1 MNAKRT
7 QLAIVIVLVLLAGV
21 LTACG
26 GQAADAASTAG
37 QAAAA
42 EGTPQP
48 YSSTVLVATYQDAL
62 PANMQLALGTLKLE
76 GTADAVTPDQ
86 AAALKPLWQ
95 ALQSGAART
104 DPEVNAVLKQ
114 IEGKMKAEQLA
125 AIAAMQLTMQDV
137 TDYAQANGL
146 TMAPPAGAEGMP
158 PGGSGRQPPAWA
170 EGMSPGSSGGQGSLT
185 EEQRA
190 AMRAT
195 ADAGGGPAGGFGQG
209 GPAMGN
215 LTDEQRQ
222 AFQATAEAGGQP
234 AGGRPAGGRP
244 FGGPRNGEG
253 GSGFLNVLA
262 KPLVDLLTQRAAQ

>member
-7 QLAIVIVLVLLAGV
+7 QMAIVIVLVLLAGV

-48 YSSTVLVATYQDAL
+48 YSSSVLATTYQDAL

-86 AAALKPLWQ
+86 AAALRPLWQ

-104 DPEVNAVLKQ
+104 DPEANAVLKQ

-158 PGGSGRQPPAWA
+158 PGVSGRQ
-170 EGMSPGSSGGQGSLT
+170 GGVT

-195 ADAGGGPAGGFGQG
+195 ADAGGRPAGGLGQG

-215 LTDEQRQ
+215 MTDEQRQ
-222 AFQATAEAGGQP
+222 AFRATAD
-234 AGGRPAGGRP
+234 AGGRP
-244 FGGPRNGEG
+244 FGGPRNGNG
-253 GSGFLNVLA
+253 GSGLLTVLA
-262 KPLVDLLTQRAAQ
+262 QPLVDLLTQRAAQ